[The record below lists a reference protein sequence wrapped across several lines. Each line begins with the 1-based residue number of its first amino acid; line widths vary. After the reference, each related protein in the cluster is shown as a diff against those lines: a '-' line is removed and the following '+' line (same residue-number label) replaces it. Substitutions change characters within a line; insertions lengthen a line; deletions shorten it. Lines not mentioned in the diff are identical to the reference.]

1 MRLLKYI
8 PFIILLFIFYELN
21 AQTIS
26 VPVDIQMSLFGK
38 ILTFDKSLDSKIQNN
53 KIINICILYQS
64 KNRNSLNLRNEVLEN
79 ISDKQIDKVIGGKI
93 NIQSFD
99 IEDTESFE
107 KYIKNKPIDIVIITS
122 LKAVKIESIA
132 TLCQLNKIMSFSLI
146 PEYIDDGI
154 SVAIDIKGEKPQIV
168 INLNSSQKE
177 GVNFSSQLLKLS
189 KIVK

>member
-1 MRLLKYI
+1 MSHLKYI
-8 PFIILLFIFYELN
+8 PFIILLFIFYEQN

-26 VPVDIQMSLFGK
+26 VPVNIQMSLFGK

-79 ISDKQIDKVIGGKI
+79 ISDKQIDKVIGGKT

-107 KYIKNKPIDIVIITS
+107 KYIKNKSIDIVIITS

-132 TLCQLNKIMSFSLI
+132 TLCQLNKIMSFSLV
-146 PEYIDDGI
+146 PEYIDEGI

-168 INLNSSQKE
+168 INLYSSQKE

>member
-1 MRLLKYI
+1 MKLIKYI
-8 PFIILLFIFYELN
+8 TFIIFLFIFYELS

-53 KIINICILYQS
+53 KTINICILYQS

-79 ISDKQIDKVIGGKI
+79 ISDKQLDKVIGGKT
-93 NIQSFD
+93 NILSFD
-99 IEDTESFE
+99 IEDYDSFE
-107 KYIKNKPIDIVIITS
+107 KYFKNKSIDIVIITS

-132 TLCQLNKIMSFSLI
+132 TFCQINKIMSFSLI
-146 PEYIDDGI
+146 PEYIDNGI

-168 INLNSSQKE
+168 INLNSAQKE